1 MGENPAS
8 KRNYKREYELWKKR
22 PNAMDI
28 QYDRVK
34 ARRAMVKEYGKEALA
49 GKDIDHI
56 RPLRDDPSGG
66 GRSNWRVSSPRA
78 NRNWRKGQK
87 GYD

>member
-22 PNAMDI
+22 PHAMDI

-34 ARRAMVKEYGKEALA
+34 ARRAMVKEYGKAALE

-56 RPLRDDPSGG
+56 VPLSRPVHR
-66 GRSNWRVSSPRA
+66 RRA
-78 NRNWRKGQK
+78 IQLAGVQRTR
-87 GYD
+87 